1 MKKSSIIIFSIA
13 ALLYSCV
20 VSKKTN
26 QYTHEI
32 VQQKKSENSINF
44 IVVGDWGRN
53 GKYHQKDVATQ
64 MGLYAD
70 SSLANFVVSTGD
82 NFYIKGVRS
91 IRDPKW
97 RKSFENI
104 YTAKSLYV
112 PWYVC
117 FGNHDYMG
125 NVDAQLKYGKKSERW
140 KTTKRYYSFEQ
151 EIPGSNEKILLA
163 FIDTNPFDGS
173 MNLRFHSDLKK
184 QDTSA
189 QKKWLHETLANSTC
203 KWKVVVGHH
212 PLFTTGAR
220 KGTMLDVR
228 KSFQSLFE
236 KYKVD
241 AYFAGHEHDLQH
253 QKPAGHTHYF
263 VSGAGSKL
271 RPVSKDPA
279 MTQFARSEHG
289 FMLVR
294 LSQDSLNLRVIN
306 HLGKNLYRFDLV
318 KKN

>member
-1 MKKSSIIIFSIA
+1 MNRYLASLILFTSI
-13 ALLYSCV
+13 LVSCV
-20 VSKKTN
+20 ISRKTN
-26 QYTHEI
+26 HLSYEI
-32 VQQKKSENSINF
+32 ISQAKSQHSINF

-70 SSLANFVVSTGD
+70 STLLNFVISTGD

-91 IRDPKW
+91 IRDSKW
-97 RKSFENI
+97 KKSFENI

-125 NVDAQLKYGKKSERW
+125 NVDAQLKYSKKSNRW
-140 KTTKRYYSFEQ
+140 KTTERYYSFEHN
-151 EIPGSNEKILLA
+151 IPGSNEKILFA

-173 MNLRFHSDLKK
+173 MNPRFHSDLKK
-184 QDTSA
+184 QDTTA
-189 QKKWLHETLANSTC
+189 QKKWLNETLAKSKC
-203 KWKVVVGHH
+203 KWKIVVGHH
-212 PLFTTGAR
+212 PLFTTGER
-220 KGTMLDVR
+220 RGIMLDVR
-228 KSFQSLFE
+228 KSFQSIFE
-236 KYKVD
+236 TYKVD

-253 QKPAGHTHYF
+253 QKPTGHTHYF

-271 RPVSKDPA
+271 RPVSKDPT
-279 MTQFARSEHG
+279 MTQFAISEHG

-306 HLGKNLYRFDLV
+306 HLGKKLYGFDLI
-318 KKN
+318 KKS